1 MEITS
6 FLHLAARCIMIAGI
20 ILLIIGC
27 VYFIWYF
34 IQKKRKKDVYLNKK
48 KLIFSALLIG
58 YIIVVVFATL
68 LMERRA
74 FLVEP
79 NLMPFSS
86 YISAWNSFGML
97 LWRNIILNICMF
109 IPLGMIL
116 PLFHRIFKKWW
127 FTYLT
132 GLFLTVLIEVSQ
144 YISKR
149 GIFELDDIINN
160 ALGCM
165 IGYGI

>member
-1 MEITS
+1 MVFYSKE
-6 FLHLAARCIMIAGI
+6 
-20 ILLIIGC
+20 
-27 VYFIWYF
+27 
-34 IQKKRKKDVYLNKK
+34 KKKDVYLNKK

-97 LWRNIILNICMF
+97 LCVIL
-109 IPLGMIL
+109 
-116 PLFHRIFKKWW
+116 
-127 FTYLT
+127 Y
-132 GLFLTVLIEVSQ
+132 
-144 YISKR
+144 
-149 GIFELDDIINN
+149 
-160 ALGCM
+160 
-165 IGYGI
+165 

>member
-20 ILLIIGC
+20 ILSIIGC
-27 VYFIWYF
+27 AYFIWYF

-86 YISAWNSFGML
+86 YISAWNSLECYYGV
-97 LWRNIILNICMF
+97 ILF
-109 IPLGMIL
+109 
-116 PLFHRIFKKWW
+116 
-127 FTYLT
+127 
-132 GLFLTVLIEVSQ
+132 
-144 YISKR
+144 
-149 GIFELDDIINN
+149 
-160 ALGCM
+160 
-165 IGYGI
+165 